1 MKNLLP
7 AIGMLFLTA
16 CNSNISATEE
26 LPNQDEPLGN
36 LAEAIESKDFRLFAF
51 SGKGMT
57 IPGIKPND
65 VEHAAQM
72 CGVRYVPNTG
82 DVIREQSEIKSRKLL
97 FAKAERYNKTIY
109 QYCVKQNSAF
119 EL

>member
-1 MKNLLP
+1 
-7 AIGMLFLTA
+7 
-16 CNSNISATEE
+16 
-26 LPNQDEPLGN
+26 
-36 LAEAIESKDFRLFAF
+36 
-51 SGKGMT
+51 
-57 IPGIKPND
+57 
-65 VEHAAQM
+65 
-72 CGVRYVPNTG
+72 VPNTG